1 MAVRLR
7 GCTDGRIAGN
17 RMICTAIS
25 LAGQFQK
32 TQILSR
38 TDRQLRG

>member
-1 MAVRLR
+1 
-7 GCTDGRIAGN
+7 
-17 RMICTAIS
+17 MICTAII
-25 LAGQFQK
+25 LASQFQK